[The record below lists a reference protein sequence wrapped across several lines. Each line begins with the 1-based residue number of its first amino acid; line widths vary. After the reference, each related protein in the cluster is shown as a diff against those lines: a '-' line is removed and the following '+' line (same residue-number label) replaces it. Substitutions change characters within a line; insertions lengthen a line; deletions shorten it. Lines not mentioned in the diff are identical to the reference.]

1 MCTDAATGAR
11 VRLLRRA
18 SHDTQEEKQSR
29 RIAIMTAVAAAVAA
43 TAVTE
48 ARGGEPLYDHFASIW
63 GSLPFIES

>member
-1 MCTDAATGAR
+1 
-11 VRLLRRA
+11 
-18 SHDTQEEKQSR
+18 
-29 RIAIMTAVAAAVAA
+29 MTAVAAAVAA